1 MMIYVIIDGF
11 KKGNFM
17 NPCLCKFPKVGLW
30 SGSFVYNP
38 KFMKLCL
45 DWIVLVTLM
54 IFYIDLWWIV
64 DVWMNSLVV
73 SEMVGTWVL
82 LIMALK
88 DGKLTYF
95 MKNVELVGNW
105 VMLVMAL
112 ENGKM
117 A

>member
-1 MMIYVIIDGF
+1 MGIDGIVLRLNCIIDSY
-11 KKGNFM
+11 
-17 NPCLCKFPKVGLW
+17 CYL
-30 SGSFVYNP
+30 Y
-38 KFMKLCL
+38 
-45 DWIVLVTLM
+45 
-54 IFYIDLWWIV
+54 
-64 DVWMNSLVV
+64 
-73 SEMVGTWVL
+73 L
-82 LIMALK
+82 LLLGK